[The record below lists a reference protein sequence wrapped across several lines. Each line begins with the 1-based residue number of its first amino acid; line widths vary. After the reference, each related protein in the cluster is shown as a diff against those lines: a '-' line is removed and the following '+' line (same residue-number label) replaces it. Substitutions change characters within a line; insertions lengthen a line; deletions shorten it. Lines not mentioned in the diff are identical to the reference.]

1 MVEGILQTIFL
12 LLRCFMNFKTCLH
25 SNLEFTLVAL
35 IVDALMLLIYT
46 RIKAVIIWYSQRLHE
61 YLTSVCLLC
70 LTYVY
75 IFSANL
81 HQTNNQYIWEKSPAS
96 QTTPPL
102 FWDIS
107 KIREIRFLPNQP
119 DGNFWFIIKNYLLWT
134 LPCTVYWA
142 EKYFITTL
150 KLPFEYSVRIKDQV

>member
-46 RIKAVIIWYSQRLHE
+46 RIKAVIIWYSQRFHE

-96 QTTPPL
+96 QTTPPSFGTFPKFGKSGFYPTNL
-102 FWDIS
+102 MEIFDLSLKIIFFEHFLAQFIEQKNIS
-107 KIREIRFLPNQP
+107 
-119 DGNFWFIIKNYLLWT
+119 
-134 LPCTVYWA
+134 
-142 EKYFITTL
+142 
-150 KLPFEYSVRIKDQV
+150 